1 MITIDASVLVAA
13 ASPDDP
19 AGPDAAAFIEAALT
33 EGLAVHQPTLTLV
46 EVSAAVAR
54 RTGDE
59 GLAMEAGA
67 ALLSMPGLVLHP
79 LDLEASADA
88 SASRRGST
96 CAPRCR
102 LRGDRRSRQATT
114 LVTLEGAPRQVGL
127 SRRCRHAG
135 WVARPPSAV
144 SGDPTCMRR

>member
-19 AGPDAAAFIEAALT
+19 AGPDAAAFIGAALT
-33 EGLAVHQPTLTLV
+33 DGLAIHQPTLTLV

-88 SASRRGST
+88 SALAG
-96 CAPRCR
+96 R
-102 LRGDRRSRQATT
+102 LHLRAADSVYAATAARQATT
-114 LVTLEGAPRQVGL
+114 LVTLDSDLLARSGSVVDAVTP
-127 SRRCRHAG
+127 AG
-135 WVARPPSAV
+135 WLARH
-144 SGDPTCMRR
+144 R